1 MRFVRGFAGFWYD
14 FIVGDDWKIAAAV
27 VAVLAIGATG
37 VATSVIGLSV
47 LVPVVALLL
56 VVAFAVS
63 LVVDVRR

>member
-27 VAVLAIGATG
+27 VAVLAIGAIG

-47 LVPVVALLL
+47 LAPVVALLL
-56 VVAFAVS
+56 VVAFAVG